1 MLQTFR
7 FDQNAPW
14 KQRFRAAAILWT
26 QLAAANK
33 TRGIVASTRSG
44 TAQIYAWDVPSGSL
58 RQVTQHEGGLYYA
71 YLDAAGRSIY
81 YHEDTQGNEMGHFV
95 RVPFEGGAP
104 EDMTPDL
111 PPYAFFGLQGSRA
124 NNLLALIA
132 FNQEGFMLY
141 CIDIGPDGTLSPAR
155 KVHQEPSMIRA
166 AYFSPGFVSADGALV
181 ALGSSKRSGSL
192 DFSLLVIDAHTGQP
206 IGELWEEQQS
216 FEPLA
221 FSPLATDERLLVT
234 SNETG
239 YKRPFLWHPRTAE
252 RTQLA
257 LAALEG
263 DVEPLDWSEDGQ
275 QLLLCQSW
283 QAAQN
288 LYLYDLQSAAL
299 KPLHVPGGS
308 LGYHDT
314 LGRKAYFGP
323 GEEVFADWT
332 DATHPSQVIALSRT
346 TGARTRTVL
355 PSGEVPAGHPWRSVR
370 FPSSDGEMVQGWLAV
385 PDGHG
390 PYPSI
395 IEMHGGM
402 ATLQRERFVTASQ
415 AWLDAGFAF
424 LSVNFRGSS
433 TFGRAFERKVW
444 GDLGHWELEDVV
456 AARAFLIEEGIA
468 NASQVFLT
476 GASFGGYL
484 TLLGVGKY
492 PELWAGGMAEAP
504 VVGLETLYET
514 TGGAMRSVQM
524 SFLGGTPEEQP
535 ERYKASSALTYV
547 EQVRA
552 PVLILSGRNDAR
564 SPARPIEL
572 YEQRMKEHG
581 KPIEVSWFDTGHISS
596 ALQPELGITYQEHE
610 LHFAARVL
618 GQPLP

>member
-1 MLQTFR
+1 MLQTLR
-7 FDQNAPW
+7 FDQDAPW

-44 TAQIYAWDVPSGSL
+44 TAQIYAWDVPTGSL

-71 YLDAAGRSIY
+71 YLDAAGRYIY
-81 YHEDTQGNEMGHFV
+81 YHDDAQGNEMGHFV
-95 RVPFEGGAP
+95 RVPFEGGAA
-104 EDMTPDL
+104 EDITPDL

-124 NNLLALIA
+124 NNLLAIIA
-132 FNQEGFMLY
+132 FTQEGFMLY
-141 CIDIGPDGTLSPAR
+141 CMDIGSDGQLRPAR
-155 KVHQEPSMIRA
+155 KVYQEPSMIRA
-166 AYFSPGFVSADGALV
+166 AYFSPSFVSANGALV

-192 DFSLLVIDAHTGQP
+192 DYSLLVIDAHTGQP
-206 IGELWEEQQS
+206 IGELWEEKQS
-216 FEPLA
+216 VEPLA
-221 FSPLATDERLLVT
+221 FSPLTGDERLLGT

-239 YKRPFLWHPRTAE
+239 MKRPFLWHPRTAE

-257 LAALEG
+257 LSALEG

-275 QLLLCQSW
+275 QILLCQTW

-288 LYLYDLQSAAL
+288 LYLYDLESATL

-308 LGYHDT
+308 LGYHDA
-314 LGRKAYFGP
+314 LGRKACFGP
-323 GEEVFADWT
+323 GDEVFADWT
-332 DATHPSQVIALSRT
+332 DANHPSQVIALSRT

-355 PSGEVPAGHPWRSVR
+355 PAGSVPAGHPWRSVR
-370 FPSSDGEMVQGWLAV
+370 FPSSDGQMVQGWLAV

-390 PYPSI
+390 PFPAI

-402 ATLQRERFVTASQ
+402 ATLQRETFVPASQ

-444 GDLGHWELEDVV
+444 GDLGRWELEDVV
-456 AARAFLIEEGIA
+456 AARTFLIEEGIA
-468 NASQVFLT
+468 NASQIFLT

-484 TLLGVGKY
+484 TLLGIGKY

-552 PVLILSGRNDAR
+552 PVLILSGRNDTR

-572 YEQRMKEHG
+572 YEQKMKEQG
-581 KPIEVSWFDTGHISS
+581 KAIEVVWFDTGHISS
-596 ALQPELGITYQEHE
+596 ALQTELGIAYQEHV
-610 LHFAARVL
+610 LRFAARVL